1 MKNNPVKKKEKKK
14 VQPPKKDPRKVLI
27 SRLKLLDSVGKSNPV
42 CSVGSLNRSV
52 EPLREQSAP
61 YEPNLTKDDKQNKS
75 FDTISA
81 KNIKNPR
88 DTFRERSKVNASLPN
103 NLELERAKNQNNLK
117 DYTSVSTTIT
127 TIDKK
132 ILESN

>member
-61 YEPNLTKDDKQNKS
+61 YEPNLSKDDKQNKS

>member
-1 MKNNPVKKKEKKK
+1 MKNNPAKKKEKKK

>member
-61 YEPNLTKDDKQNKS
+61 YEPNLSKDDKQNKS

-127 TIDKK
+127 TIDK
-132 ILESN
+132 